1 MFKKALLVSVVFHLL
16 LLAGLGPVREHP
28 DQLRTPLKHSPL
40 LIAALEPDYP
50 SVTRFLSREQSPTG
64 NSFRGN
70 GFPERSL
77 LKDHRE
83 KTIDLSMA
91 EENPPHPPSDGERIE
106 PEMAGTGPFGYEV
119 GAEDSLK
126 LDSSGPVAQG
136 TAGYAVNLPG
146 VSELD
151 SLPLKLHAPS
161 PQYPYLARK
170 NQWEGV
176 TVLEMTVRT
185 DGSIGEITVV
195 QSSGYRV
202 LDQAAVKT
210 VKQWCY
216 RPAFKNGKPVTWPIR
231 VRIKFVLE

>member
-16 LLAGLGPVREHP
+16 FLAGLELVKEHP
-28 DQLRTPLKHSPL
+28 DQLRASLKHSPL

-50 SVTRFLSREQSPTG
+50 STTRFLSREQPPTE

-70 GFPERSL
+70 GVPERSL

-83 KTIDLSMA
+83 RSFDLGMA
-91 EENPPHPPSDGERIE
+91 EETPPRLPSDGERIE
-106 PEMAGTGPFGYEV
+106 PEIGGAGPVGYEV

-126 LDSSGPVAQG
+126 FDSSGPVAQG
-136 TAGYAVNLPG
+136 TAGYAANLQEA
-146 VSELD
+146 SELD

-176 TVLEMTVRT
+176 TVLEMTVRE
-185 DGSIGEITVV
+185 DGLIGEITIL

-210 VKQWCY
+210 VKGWRYQ
-216 RPAFKNGKPVTWPIR
+216 PAFKNGNPVTWPVR
-231 VRIKFVLE
+231 VKIKFVLE

>member
-1 MFKKALLVSVVFHLL
+1 MFKKALLVSVSFHLL

-28 DQLRTPLKHSPL
+28 DHSRAPLKHSPL
-40 LIAALEPDYP
+40 LLAALEPDYP
-50 SVTRFLSREQSPTG
+50 SATRSFSKEQSPTE

-70 GFPERSL
+70 GVPERFL

-91 EENPPHPPSDGERIE
+91 EETPQHLPSDGERIE
-106 PEMAGTGPFGYEV
+106 PEMAGTGPFGFEV

-136 TAGYAVNLPG
+136 TAGYAAQPSG

-151 SLPLKLHAPS
+151 SLPRKLHAPS

-176 TVLEMTVRT
+176 TVLEIAVRA

-195 QSSGYRV
+195 RSSGYRV

-210 VKQWCY
+210 VKGWRY
-216 RPAFKNGKPVTWPIR
+216 RPAFKNGKPVTWPVR